1 MQFLMALLEHPI
13 VLVVL
18 LMFFMG
24 FVGMTYEFILRMCG
38 KKPFVEPSARGS
50 YRGDEPPE
58 QASVPKPPTDPDG
71 ELQAAEE
78 IPDGAEEVED
88 EDGNVTVQYTYP
100 KSIAGYYEDVPQ
112 EYMYSI
118 GDPDDNRPWWAKDW
132 DNETRYTRDII
143 KERNSKKEGETNGIQ
158 HSSIR

>member
-1 MQFLMALLEHPI
+1 MQFLMALLEHPVI
-13 VLVVL
+13 LLVL

-38 KKPFVEPSARGS
+38 KKPFLETPNRDEG
-50 YRGDEPPE
+50 GNEEPPE
-58 QASVPKPPTDPDG
+58 PANVPKPPTDPDG

-88 EDGNVTVQYTYP
+88 EDGNTTVQYTYS
-100 KSIAGYYEDVPQ
+100 KSIAGYEDVPQ

-132 DNETRYTRDII
+132 DNESRYTRDII
-143 KERNSKKEGETNGIQ
+143 KERNSKKEEETNGIQ